1 MKKKIVDSILVDD
14 AIKRRNI
21 IIYCVLITIFFI
33 SCAYFSFNYLSH
45 NKKSYVRYTENS
57 DIDYKVYLK
66 ENNFFKKNYAE
77 KNTQYIASLID
88 YISANFKYN
97 INIDKSNVDFKYS
110 YRVEADVVVK
120 PRNEDRTLYEINEIL
135 LPEIEESSY
144 NSSGIT
150 INQNVSIDY
159 NHYNELIKEFIA
171 TYKLVDIESTL
182 SIKMYINTIGTCE
195 NFLDNQNSESVI
207 SLVIPLTTKTMAID
221 IDNDLVEDTN
231 YVVICEKSTNS
242 YTQLILAIIMA
253 LIDIVFIIILIR
265 YIIKTR
271 TAKEIYNKELKKI
284 LNNYHSYIQK
294 INDKFNLKGYQVL
307 KVNTFTD
314 MLEIRDTLHQPI
326 LMVENEDN
334 SGVYF
339 IIPSSTKLLY
349 IYGLKLSNI
358 KKQIEEKNYK

>member
-1 MKKKIVDSILVDD
+1 MKKKIVDSILIDD
-14 AIKRRNI
+14 VIKRRNI
-21 IIYCVLITIFFI
+21 IIYSVLIVLFFI
-33 SCAYFSFNYLSH
+33 SCAYFSLNYIH
-45 NKKSYVRYTENS
+45 NNKKSFVRYTENS

-77 KNTQYIASLID
+77 KDTQYIASLID
-88 YISANFKYN
+88 YISADFKYN
-97 INIDKSNVDFKYS
+97 INIDKVDVDFRYS

-120 PRNEDRTLYEINEIL
+120 PRNEDRSLYEINEVL
-135 LPEIEESSY
+135 LPDVEETSY

-171 TYKLVDIESTL
+171 TYRLVDIESTL
-182 SIKMYINTIGTCE
+182 SIKMYVNTIGTCE
-195 NFLDNQNSESVI
+195 NFVDNQNNESVI

-231 YVVICEKSTNS
+231 YVVICEEGSNS
-242 YTQLILAIIMA
+242 YSKLILAIIMGI
-253 LIDIVFIIILIR
+253 IDIVLIIMLIR
-265 YIIKTR
+265 YLISTR
-271 TAKEIYNKELKKI
+271 TAREIYNKELKKI

-294 INDKFNLKGYQVL
+294 INDRFDLEGYQVL
-307 KVNTFTD
+307 KVDNFTD

-326 LMVENEDN
+326 LMVENSEN

-339 IIPSSTKLLY
+339 LIPSNTKLLY
-349 IYGLKLSNI
+349 MYGLKLSTI
-358 KKQIEEKNYK
+358 KKQIEGKKD